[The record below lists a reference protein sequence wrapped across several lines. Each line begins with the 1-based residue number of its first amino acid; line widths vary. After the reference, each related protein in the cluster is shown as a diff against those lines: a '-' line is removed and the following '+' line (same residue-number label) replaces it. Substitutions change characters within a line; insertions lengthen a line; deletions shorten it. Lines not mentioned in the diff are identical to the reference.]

1 MTAIFSVDK
10 MRVFFSVK
18 VMYNVFK
25 RMKLVLFMYL
35 ITISMSEV
43 YSDCINQ
50 LSTFFLKKKNTTN
63 SNNSCFCSL
72 YMDTLREG
80 NDIVSLV
87 VYMDHHIGSDHLKKV
102 IFFLQCYLKLS
113 YFHTRMH

>member
-1 MTAIFSVDK
+1 
-10 MRVFFSVK
+10 
-18 VMYNVFK
+18 MYNVFK

-50 LSTFFLKKKNTTN
+50 LSTFFLKEKKIPPIQIIVY
-63 SNNSCFCSL
+63 FCSL

-87 VYMDHHIGSDHLKKV
+87 VYMDHIGSDHLKKV

>member
-1 MTAIFSVDK
+1 
-10 MRVFFSVK
+10 
-18 VMYNVFK
+18 MYNVFK

-50 LSTFFLKKKNTTN
+50 LSTFFLKEKKNTTN

-87 VYMDHHIGSDHLKKV
+87 VYMDHIGSDHLKKV

>member
-1 MTAIFSVDK
+1 
-10 MRVFFSVK
+10 
-18 VMYNVFK
+18 MYNVFK
-25 RMKLVLFMYL
+25 RMKLVLFMHL

-87 VYMDHHIGSDHLKKV
+87 VYMDHIGSDHLKKV
-102 IFFLQCYLKLS
+102 IYFFCNA
-113 YFHTRMH
+113 T

>member
-10 MRVFFSVK
+10 MRVFFSKSDVQCFQK
-18 VMYNVFK
+18 DEVGFVHVSYYNFDARGLFRLYKSTIDFFFFK
-25 RMKLVLFMYL
+25 
-35 ITISMSEV
+35 E
-43 YSDCINQ
+43 
-50 LSTFFLKKKNTTN
+50 KKNTTN

-87 VYMDHHIGSDHLKKV
+87 VYMDHIGSDHLKKV